1 LTIHIH
7 QLTFLFLTFAAPI
20 NQLKP
25 FFMAF
30 SSTLQPLEKA
40 ATPPAEQPYSN
51 VSDALLGMMLLSMYG
66 AQMSKKTVRKLKRRF
81 FLTTLK
87 LKAKAMLP
95 QQRVSDRTL
104 IYIILAAALVALII
118 LAPIFIL
125 ALAAV
130 VLILYLAGVL

>member
-1 LTIHIH
+1 
-7 QLTFLFLTFAAPI
+7 
-20 NQLKP
+20 
-25 FFMAF
+25 MAF
-30 SSTLQPLEKA
+30 STTLQPVEKIS
-40 ATPPAEQPYSN
+40 TPPAEQPSAN

-81 FLTTLK
+81 FLTSLK
-87 LKAKAMLP
+87 LKAKEMVSA
-95 QQRVSDRTL
+95 QRVSDRTL